1 VYRDI
6 PGQYKELVEPVVDE
20 HGLELVDIEITGGRG
35 PKGVRV
41 TVDTPAC
48 DGRVDVD
55 RCAKVSREI
64 ATLLD
69 ASGMIDAPYQL
80 EVSSPGLNRK
90 LARAKDF
97 AAVCGSTIQLETRQ
111 PLRGR
116 KRFRG
121 ELKSFE
127 AGLAQ
132 LEVDGED
139 IEVALDD
146 VAKASVVYE
155 FSGADFE
162 SAALVKSAKAEKKAE
177 RKAERQSARSG
188 DASKTG
194 KKAGK
199 KTGKAVKGHG
209 RHSGR
214 RKRLAESEEE
224 PKEE

>member
-1 VYRDI
+1 MYRDI
-6 PGQYKELVEPVVDE
+6 PEQYKEIVEPVVDE
-20 HGLELVDIEITGGRG
+20 HGLELLDIEISGGRG
-35 PKGVRV
+35 PKGIRI

-48 DGRVDVD
+48 DGRVDIEC
-55 RCAKVSREI
+55 CAKVSREI

-97 AAVCGSTIQLETRQ
+97 AAVCGSKVQLETRQ
-111 PLRGR
+111 PLQGQ

-121 ELKSFE
+121 KLKSFE

-132 LEVDGED
+132 LEVDGDE

-162 SAALVKSAKAEKKAE
+162 SVALAKSAKAEKKAE
-177 RKAERQSARSG
+177 RKAERQLEKEG
-188 DASKTG
+188 KASKE
-194 KKAGK
+194 GK
-199 KTGKAVKGHG
+199 KTGKKTGKKGHG

-214 RKRLAESEEE
+214 HKRLTDPEQ
-224 PKEE
+224 K

>member
-1 VYRDI
+1 MYRDI
-6 PGQYKELVEPVVDE
+6 PEQYKEIVEPVVDE
-20 HGLELVDIEITGGRG
+20 HGLELLDIEISGGRG
-35 PKGVRV
+35 PKGIRI

-48 DGRVDVD
+48 DGRVDID

-97 AAVCGSTIQLETRQ
+97 AAVCCSKIQLETRQ
-111 PLRGR
+111 PLQGR

-146 VAKASVVYE
+146 IAKASVVYE

-177 RKAERQSARSG
+177 RKAERQSAKA
-188 DASKTG
+188 D
-194 KKAGK
+194 KAGK
-199 KTGKAVKGHG
+199 KGHG

-214 RKRLAESEEE
+214 RKRLAELKEEEKAEQKEE